1 MMIVSTAFPRPSLPL
16 VVIVRVFPSPDTT
29 DVCVA
34 VAFPSFLLT
43 IRTVVA
49 STRVRATVSPYGLLP
64 VTRSAPPSNAADVGN
79 VAMAFQGRRAV
90 CLSDSGLARNF
101 ASSKSF
107 SFGPALAG
115 CVPTDRIRITS
126 SASWHSCP
134 RGGGTEVTP
143 HHANPPDDEMGRG

>member
-1 MMIVSTAFPRPSLPL
+1 
-16 VVIVRVFPSPDTT
+16 
-29 DVCVA
+29 
-34 VAFPSFLLT
+34 
-43 IRTVVA
+43 
-49 STRVRATVSPYGLLP
+49 
-64 VTRSAPPSNAADVGN
+64 
-79 VAMAFQGRRAV
+79 MAFQGRRAV

-134 RGGGTEVTP
+134 RGGGTEVTL
-143 HHANPPDDEMGRG
+143 HHANPPDDEMGRGHKEGWTWYLNVLAERFEKMVAQ